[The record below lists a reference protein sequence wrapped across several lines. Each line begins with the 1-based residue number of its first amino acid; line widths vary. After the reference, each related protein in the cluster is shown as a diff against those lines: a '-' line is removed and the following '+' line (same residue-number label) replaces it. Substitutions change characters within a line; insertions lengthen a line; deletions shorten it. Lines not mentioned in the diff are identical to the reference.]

1 MYQRYVQHIVF
12 REKCRGEKCEW
23 AEAAV
28 ICGMW
33 WMTDSGGGLIQEPV
47 VTPIL
52 TQCNDQASGR
62 KREKGRQIN
71 TEWWPDVEEGKRDE
85 REMKKKKNVGR
96 PVLMF
101 LGSETKDTA
110 GGVGGCQS
118 GTGASS
124 ICHLSFSLSSR
135 YLFFP
140 PFPSFHASVLL
151 FLASRGSVAKAN
163 KQRRLFISASGE

>member
-1 MYQRYVQHIVF
+1 MHQRYVQHIVF

-33 WMTDSGGGLIQEPV
+33 WMTDSGGGAHPGACRDSHPDPV
-47 VTPIL
+47 QWPGEWEEERERKTDK
-52 TQCNDQASGR
+52 QRAMAWCGGR
-62 KREKGRQIN
+62 KKGR
-71 TEWWPDVEEGKRDE
+71 E
-85 REMKKKKNVGR
+85 RNGKKNVGR

>member
-1 MYQRYVQHIVF
+1 M
-12 REKCRGEKCEW
+12 
-23 AEAAV
+23 
-28 ICGMW
+28 
-33 WMTDSGGGLIQEPV
+33 
-47 VTPIL
+47 TPIL

-71 TEWWPDVEEGKRDE
+71 RERWPDVEEGKRDE
-85 REMKKKKNVGR
+85 RETEKEKKNKKKNVGR